1 MFSKSKL
8 STPRPSLRAIDW
20 RCVSPSST
28 SRTEKSTEMDKS
40 LRETFEKRQLGQSSG
55 ESEPEGW
62 CTWAGAS
69 EMTGFVGFWLRRKT
83 FFHHICMFCMFCVSS
98 ACSVPSLLRT
108 PPDSP
113 GHLDQHRQDVLILQ
127 IHRIWK
133 RRLLSDHRGCRQ
145 GCEGVETFVFRQ
157 SGGHIFETKHFEIL
171 RILWCVKFLKS
182 ELWDFFGYF
191 GFAYF
196 CLLFFLNQAVGIA
209 QKVALLPWPPQTLQ
223 MVNLQGKAKYPV
235 NQINVLKSHGQSSH
249 ESMLI
254 PNGYAM
260 QIMRASQDA
269 DAVERGNWRKISENY
284 WKDPEHTE
292 DGACRV
298 AVSDQEMPAWV
309 SPAKI
314 ANASLQSLE
323 FHDASVIRHSL
334 HKFNLSCAKL
344 LLHKLCCLLICFV
357 LRKNWH
363 RQIR

>member
-1 MFSKSKL
+1 MFCSFTFANTTRL
-8 STPRPSLRAIDW
+8 TRTPWPTSPRRPYPPNSSDLKAPSFVRSSWMPSRLW
-20 RCVSPSST
+20 RCGNVCFPPIRGSHIWN
-28 SRTEKSTEMDKS
+28 
-40 LRETFEKRQLGQSSG
+40 
-55 ESEPEGW
+55 EP
-62 CTWAGAS
+62 
-69 EMTGFVGFWLRRKT
+69 FWNPENPL
-83 FFHHICMFCMFCVSS
+83 V
-98 ACSVPSLLRT
+98 
-108 PPDSP
+108 
-113 GHLDQHRQDVLILQ
+113 
-127 IHRIWK
+127 
-133 RRLLSDHRGCRQ
+133 
-145 GCEGVETFVFRQ
+145 CE
-157 SGGHIFETKHFEIL
+157 IFEIWTL
-171 RILWCVKFLKS
+171 R
-182 ELWDFFGYF
+182 FFGYF

-196 CLLFFLNQAVGIA
+196 CWLFFLNQAVGIA

-269 DAVERGNWRKISENY
+269 DAVECGNWRKISEIY

>member
-28 SRTEKSTEMDKS
+28 SRTEKSTEMDGDGRRWTNRYAKLLRNASSDQVQENLS
-40 LRETFEKRQLGQSSG
+40 LKVDALEQELAR
-55 ESEPEGW
+55 
-62 CTWAGAS
+62 
-69 EMTGFVGFWLRRKT
+69 WLDLLDFGCAKKT

-196 CLLFFLNQAVGIA
+196 CWLFFLNQAVGIA
-209 QKVALLPWPPQTLQ
+209 QKVALLLWPPQTLQ

-269 DAVERGNWRKISENY
+269 DAVECGNWRKISEIY

-323 FHDASVIRHSL
+323 FHDASVIRHSFL
-334 HKFNLSCAKL
+334 
-344 LLHKLCCLLICFV
+344 
-357 LRKNWH
+357 
-363 RQIR
+363 